1 MSKYKN
7 KKVVVDGYN
16 FDSKAEARY

>member
-16 FDSKAEARY
+16 FDSKAEA